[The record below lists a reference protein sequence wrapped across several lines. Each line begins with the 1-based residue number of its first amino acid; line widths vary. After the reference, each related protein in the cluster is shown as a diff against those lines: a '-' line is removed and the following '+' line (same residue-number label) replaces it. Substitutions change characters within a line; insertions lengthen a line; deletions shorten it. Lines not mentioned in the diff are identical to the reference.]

1 MKTKFLGK
9 NNNKLNK
16 SGKNLLDSISR
27 IKENIRFGID
37 IWNVY
42 DFMYLDV
49 NKVPHLVV
57 LEIIIPSDSDLIIE
71 SKSMKLYL
79 NHFYNKTY
87 RTKNDILKII
97 KKDIETKIKSKIK
110 VKFLTKFSN
119 EPNTVNLNSLKS
131 KLTPSKKILKF
142 NGFRSICPVTSQ
154 PDFANIYIY
163 TDKSV
168 DTKWLKKYLMS
179 FVDHGGFHEQCIELI
194 FTEIKSKF
202 QIKHIEVCG
211 RFQRRGGIDINPIR
225 GTHKTKLFKNF
236 RQFNQ

>member
-9 NNNKLNK
+9 DNKKLK
-16 SGKNLLDSISR
+16 KTGKNLLDSISR
-27 IKENIRFGID
+27 IREDICYGID

-42 DFMYLDV
+42 DFMYLDI
-49 NKVPHLVV
+49 NNIPHLVV

-79 NHFYNKTY
+79 NHFYNKKY
-87 RTKNDILKII
+87 RTKNDILKTI

-110 VKFLTKFSN
+110 VKLVTNFSK
-119 EPNTVNLNSLKS
+119 EPNTINLNTLKS
-131 KLTPSKKILKF
+131 KSTPAKKILKF

-163 TDKSV
+163 LDKSV

-194 FTEIKSKF
+194 FIKLKSRF
-202 QIKHIEVCG
+202 QIKHMEVCG

-225 GTHKTKLFKNF
+225 GTHKAKLFKNF

>member
-9 NNNKLNK
+9 NNKKLK
-16 SGKNLLDSISR
+16 KTGKNLLDSISR
-27 IKENIRFGID
+27 IRENISYGID

-42 DFMYLDV
+42 DFMYLDI
-49 NKVPHLVV
+49 NKIPHLMV

-79 NHFYNKTY
+79 NHFYNKKY
-87 RTKNDILKII
+87 KTKNDILKTI

-110 VKFLTKFSN
+110 VKFLTNFSK
-119 EPNTVNLNSLKS
+119 EPNTINLNSLKS
-131 KLTPSKKILKF
+131 NLTPAKKILKF

-163 TDKSV
+163 LDKTV
-168 DTKWLKKYLMS
+168 DTKWLKKYLTS

-194 FTEIKSKF
+194 FIELKSRF
-202 QIKHIEVCG
+202 QINHIEVCG

-225 GTHKTKLFKNF
+225 GTHKVKLFKNF

>member
-16 SGKNLLDSISR
+16 SGKNLLDSITR

-37 IWNVY
+37 IWNAY

-87 RTKNDILKII
+87 KTKNDILKII

-110 VKFLTKFSN
+110 VKLLTKFSN

-194 FTEIKSKF
+194 FTEIKSRF

>member
-16 SGKNLLDSISR
+16 SGKNLLDSITR

-194 FTEIKSKF
+194 FTEIKSRF
-202 QIKHIEVCG
+202 HIKHIEVCG

>member
-16 SGKNLLDSISR
+16 SGKNLLDSITR
-27 IKENIRFGID
+27 IKENIIFGID
-37 IWNVY
+37 IWNAY

-79 NHFYNKTY
+79 NHFYNKTF

-119 EPNTVNLNSLKS
+119 EPITVNLNSLKS

-168 DTKWLKKYLMS
+168 D
-179 FVDHGGFHEQCIELI
+179 
-194 FTEIKSKF
+194 KSL
-202 QIKHIEVCG
+202 
-211 RFQRRGGIDINPIR
+211 R
-225 GTHKTKLFKNF
+225 T
-236 RQFNQ
+236 

>member
-16 SGKNLLDSISR
+16 SGKNLLDSITR

-37 IWNVY
+37 IWNAY

-194 FTEIKSKF
+194 FTEIKSRF
-202 QIKHIEVCG
+202 HIKHIEVCG

>member
-9 NNNKLNK
+9 NNKKLNK
-16 SGKNLLDSISR
+16 SGKTLLDSISR

-42 DFMYLDV
+42 DFMYLDI

-57 LEIIIPSDSDLIIE
+57 LEIIIPSNSALIIE

-110 VKFLTKFSN
+110 VKFLTNFSN
-119 EPNTVNLNSLKS
+119 EPNTLNLNSLKS
-131 KLTPSKKILKF
+131 KLTPAKKILKF

-202 QIKHIEVCG
+202 QINHIEVCG

>member
-1 MKTKFLGK
+1 
-9 NNNKLNK
+9 
-16 SGKNLLDSISR
+16 
-27 IKENIRFGID
+27 
-37 IWNVY
+37 
-42 DFMYLDV
+42 MYLDV

-87 RTKNDILKII
+87 RTKKDILKII

-194 FTEIKSKF
+194 FTEIKSRF
-202 QIKHIEVCG
+202 HIKHIEVCG

-225 GTHKTKLFKNF
+225 GTQKTKLFKNF

>member
-16 SGKNLLDSISR
+16 SGKNLLDSITR
-27 IKENIRFGID
+27 IKENIIFGID
-37 IWNVY
+37 IWNAY

-131 KLTPSKKILKF
+131 KLTPPKKILKF

-194 FTEIKSKF
+194 FTEIKSRF
-202 QIKHIEVCG
+202 HIKHIEVCG